1 MKKRFLILVG
11 LVLLWAGPGQSGEVP
26 VARVR
31 GSVVTIEV
39 GSDVGLAVG
48 MEVSVVRPPGQTI
61 VHPITGENLGAPA
74 VEIGRGSI
82 SKVSAH
88 AASVR
93 LNGSPLMAVRP
104 GDQVRFMTQ
113 EEELVREQERTVVT
127 QQRNEQEHQ
136 ELRGEVA
143 RLAKGV
149 KDVQG
154 RIGALEGMMKRI
166 ERIEEGLRSQLRG
179 ITNDI
184 AGMKGDIKELKELVS
199 LYGPVPVS
207 GLGEQK
213 GATPSLPGATGAM
226 STAAPAGAVPASGG
240 LDLGTEEGRN
250 QVRGIIRD
258 ELQQQQ
264 SLNASAGAVTSTM
277 PASAPP
283 VESQSVALPA
293 PAPVTTIP
301 VPEPTPTVVES
312 LPSPPA
318 QTETLPEDDLT
329 IPEPPAKEPFW
340 QKSWFYGIIAGL
352 GIIAIV
358 AYLYTRM
365 TSGNEEDEE
374 DEEDE
379 EAEEEAEEEEVEV
392 EEEEDDIVV
401 EETS

>member
-11 LVLLWAGPGQSGEVP
+11 LVLLWAGPGRSGEVP

-31 GSVVTIEV
+31 GSVMTIEV

-82 SKVSAH
+82 SKISAH

-93 LNGSPLMAVRP
+93 LNDTPLMAVRP
-104 GDQVRFMTQ
+104 GDLVRFMTQ
-113 EEELVREQERTVVT
+113 EEELVREQERVVVT

-136 ELRGEVA
+136 EMRGEVA

-154 RIGALEGMMKRI
+154 RIGALEGMMRRI

-179 ITNDI
+179 INNDI

-213 GATPSLPGATGAM
+213 GTTPPLPGATGAM
-226 STAAPAGAVPASGG
+226 PTAAPVPAGAVPASGG
-240 LDLGTEEGRN
+240 LDLNTEEGRN

-264 SLNASAGAVTSTM
+264 SLNASAGAVTSTV
-277 PASAPP
+277 PTSAPP
-283 VESQSVALPA
+283 VESQGAALPE
-293 PAPVTTIP
+293 PVTTAP
-301 VPEPTPTVVES
+301 APEPTPTVVE
-312 LPSPPA
+312 PPPPA
-318 QTETLPEDDLT
+318 QTETLPADDLT
-329 IPEPPAKEPFW
+329 IPEPPAKESFW

-358 AYLYTRM
+358 AYLYVRM

-379 EAEEEAEEEEVEV
+379 EEAEEEEVEV
-392 EEEEDDIVV
+392 EEEEEDDIVV